1 MTKELF
7 GRHKKN
13 KKELERIDR
22 ELYRLY
28 GRLEDVQIIS
38 GKVTKSSDDFPYI
51 EEHISVEVPE
61 PAESTKLKK
70 RIREKE
76 IRKKKV
82 LAEIEEVEDFVEQM
96 SEGVDKQIFEMIYL
110 DGMSQ
115 KEVGDIIHLE
125 RSGISKKISAIIEDS
140 QRSHF

>member
-28 GRLEDVQIIS
+28 GRLEDVQIVS

-61 PAESTKLKK
+61 PTESTKIKK

-76 IRKKKV
+76 IRRKKV
-82 LAEIEEVEDFVEQM
+82 LAEIEEVESFIDQM
-96 SEGVDKQIFEMIYL
+96 QEGLDKQIFEMVYL
-110 DGMSQ
+110 DGMTQ
-115 KEVGDIIHLE
+115 REVGDSVGYTVGRVSQIIKE
-125 RSGISKKISAIIEDS
+125 RLNKLNI
-140 QRSHF
+140 

>member
-28 GRLEDVQIIS
+28 GRLEDVQIVS

-76 IRKKKV
+76 IRRKKV
-82 LAEIEEVEDFVEQM
+82 LAEIEEVESFIDQM
-96 SEGVDKQIFEMIYL
+96 QEGLDKQIFEMVYL
-110 DGMSQ
+110 DGMTQ
-115 KEVGDIIHLE
+115 REVGDSVGYTVGRVSQIIKE
-125 RSGISKKISAIIEDS
+125 RLNKLNI
-140 QRSHF
+140 

>member
-1 MTKELF
+1 MTKELL

-22 ELYRLY
+22 ELERLY
-28 GRLEDVQIIS
+28 GRLEDVQVVS

-51 EEHISVEVPE
+51 EEHISVKVPE

-76 IRKKKV
+76 IRRKKV
-82 LAEIEEVEDFVEQM
+82 LAEIEEVEAFVEQM

-110 DGMSQ
+110 DGMTQ
-115 KEVGDIIHLE
+115 IEVGDAIGYTHGRISQII
-125 RSGISKKISAIIEDS
+125 KKTLTRLTI
-140 QRSHF
+140 

>member
-1 MTKELF
+1 MTKELL

-22 ELYRLY
+22 ELERLY
-28 GRLEDVQIIS
+28 GRLEDVQVVS

-51 EEHISVEVPE
+51 EEHISVKVPE
-61 PAESTKLKK
+61 PVESTKLKK

-76 IRKKKV
+76 IRRKKV
-82 LAEIEEVEDFVEQM
+82 LAEIEEVEAFIDQM
-96 SEGVDKQIFEMIYL
+96 QEGLDKQIFEMIYL

-115 KEVGDIIHLE
+115 TEVG
-125 RSGISKKISAIIEDS
+125 SAIGYTHGRIS
-140 QRSHF
+140 QIIRKTLTTLTI

>member
-1 MTKELF
+1 MTKELL

-22 ELYRLY
+22 ELERLY
-28 GRLEDVQIIS
+28 GRLEDVQIVS

-51 EEHISVEVPE
+51 EEHISVKVPE

-76 IRKKKV
+76 IRRKKV
-82 LAEIEEVEDFVEQM
+82 LAEIEEVEEFIDRM

-110 DGMSQ
+110 DGMTQ

>member
-28 GRLEDVQIIS
+28 GRLEDVQVVS

-76 IRKKKV
+76 IRRKNV
-82 LAEIEEVEDFVEQM
+82 LAEIEEVESFIDQM
-96 SEGVDKQIFEMIYL
+96 QEGLDKQIFEMVYL
-110 DGMSQ
+110 DGMTQ
-115 KEVGDIIHLE
+115 REVGDSVGYTVGRVSQIIKE
-125 RSGISKKISAIIEDS
+125 RLNKLNI
-140 QRSHF
+140 

>member
-1 MTKELF
+1 MTKELL

-22 ELYRLY
+22 ELERLY
-28 GRLEDVQIIS
+28 GRLEDVQIVS

-51 EEHISVEVPE
+51 EEHISVKVPE

-76 IRKKKV
+76 IRRNKV
-82 LAEIEEVEDFVEQM
+82 LAEIEEVEEFVEQM
-96 SEGVDKQIFEMIYL
+96 SEGLDKQIFEMVYL
-110 DGMSQ
+110 DGMPQREAGCSIGYTQ
-115 KEVGDIIHLE
+115 GRVAQIIN
-125 RSGISKKISAIIEDS
+125 KAIKD
-140 QRSHF
+140 

>member
-28 GRLEDVQIIS
+28 GRLEDVQVVS

-76 IRKKKV
+76 IRKKNV
-82 LAEIEEVEDFVEQM
+82 LAEIEEVESFIDQM
-96 SEGVDKQIFEMIYL
+96 QEGLDKQIFEMVYL
-110 DGMSQ
+110 DGMTQ
-115 KEVGDIIHLE
+115 REVGDSVGYTVGRVSQIIKE
-125 RSGISKKISAIIEDS
+125 RLNKLNI
-140 QRSHF
+140 

>member
-28 GRLEDVQIIS
+28 GRLEDVQVVS

-76 IRKKKV
+76 IRRKKV
-82 LAEIEEVEDFVEQM
+82 LAEIEEVESFIDQM
-96 SEGVDKQIFEMIYL
+96 QEGLDKQIFEMVYL
-110 DGMSQ
+110 DGMTQ
-115 KEVGDIIHLE
+115 REVGDSVGYTVGRVSQIIKE
-125 RSGISKKISAIIEDS
+125 RLNKLNI
-140 QRSHF
+140 